1 MKSGNEKDLNVTFP
15 ENYQAENLAG
25 QEVTFKVKLHEVK
38 TKNLPELTDEFV
50 VSLEKEGVKTI
61 DDLKKVTKEQLETT
75 KKNEAEQAITSEVIE
90 KVVNAAEVEIPQVM
104 IDDEIKQYKD
114 NIANQ
119 AKQYGL
125 EYDMFLQMN
134 GITPEQF
141 DAQVQVESEKRV
153 RTTLVIEEIAK
164 AEGITADE
172 AEMTEKYE
180 ELAKQY
186 KMEVSEI
193 KKYIPTSILEKDVI
207 VNKAYQFVLD
217 SVKKV

>member
-1 MKSGNEKDLNVTFP
+1 
-15 ENYQAENLAG
+15 
-25 QEVTFKVKLHEVK
+25 
-38 TKNLPELTDEFV
+38 
-50 VSLEKEGVKTI
+50 
-61 DDLKKVTKEQLETT
+61 
-75 KKNEAEQAITSEVIE
+75 
-90 KVVNAAEVEIPQVM
+90 M

-172 AEMTEKYE
+172 AEMTEK
-180 ELAKQY
+180 
-186 KMEVSEI
+186 I
-193 KKYIPTSILEKDVI
+193 
-207 VNKAYQFVLD
+207 
-217 SVKKV
+217 